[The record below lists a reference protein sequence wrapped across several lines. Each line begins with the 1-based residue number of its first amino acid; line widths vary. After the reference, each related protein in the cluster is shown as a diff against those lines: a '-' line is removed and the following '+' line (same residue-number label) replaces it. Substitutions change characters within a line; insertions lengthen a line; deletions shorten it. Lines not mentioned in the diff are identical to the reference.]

1 LSEGIDLSEARAVY
15 FLEEAWTPGGND
27 QALSRIQR
35 ERIYDDDG
43 APIMA
48 YYAHVKGT
56 IDVAIHER
64 SVARA
69 GVQEALGLKEMIFKY
84 LRI

>member
-1 LSEGIDLSEARAVY
+1 MV
-15 FLEEAWTPGGND
+15 
-27 QALSRIQR
+27 
-35 ERIYDDDG
+35 
-43 APIMA
+43 